1 MITSKANDTISPE
14 AITSGLKHIER
25 VKGLILFLQLF
36 LVLLD
41 EGLLDVVR
49 YELIA

>member
-25 VKGLILFLQLF
+25 VKGFNPLPSTLP
-36 LVLLD
+36 
-41 EGLLDVVR
+41 R
-49 YELIA
+49 AA